1 MSSLAIVEK
10 RPAPFVGGGGGCAGG
25 VLLHLLDW
33 HRRLARKRRLFSP
46 RRLLPTSLRSSP
58 RRLPSPPQASHPPP
72 APRLSSAATAAGVAA
87 PGVGVVARLMG
98 LESWPATGPVGAP
111 PAARRPQKQR
121 KVEVASPTPRADE
134 PDVVLVLPP
143 SQRPPPLSPAARNH
157 HGADLPARSPRRS
170 RLVHAAATKL
180 LEPSARASSRAS
192 ARLALAYACSSP
204 QHRIDGH
211 SNALQSSSMPDDF
224 LSRSDSLPLERSSR
238 LQPVVAQ
245 PPVLPAETEWD
256 NVITS
261 SRHEKHSIDTISSS
275 DAADV
280 VSGDAIV
287 VLRSGFDDANVSRSS
302 SGADAMP
309 KDHKARTDRLSNC
322 SRMRSSGAGVR
333 AGEERSLR
341 KRGTHSL
348 QDVEGNIGSRSLVS
362 STHPAA
368 GSAREL
374 MSGSRRA
381 AHHGSGQRRELMGT
395 ITPQR
400 SSRREVMGSSNP
412 QRNTRRSSID
422 RSGLTSTTTS
432 RIAVSTVSGQ
442 KRGSRKNVGRDNAA
456 CNREVNN
463 PVAFASSSSVN
474 PVTRNSSQSKV
485 SEKRGCRRTQVISTS
500 CSTRLPVV
508 ESSPSVVG
516 SSEKEEFS
524 RLLKAKINELGLSDR
539 IESSDALSG
548 KLTASVLQELI
559 SALTNDTN
567 TSDSQHSN
575 YSNAYNSQHSNYSD
589 AVDCLN
595 NNMSAC
601 NSNDQSHDFQNC
613 YQRDRE
619 VESSATCM
627 NNEPNQP
634 SPTSVLEA
642 CFSNDTSSL
651 GSPTEKN
658 EGKEYFVSIENKMED
673 LFNLESDIVDLAI
686 SIDKT
691 KTDAEEIFHG
701 IDKMS
706 SVHNLMARDFKL
718 LEARLHSIGEAI
730 SNAELLL
737 GNSPLSTK
745 TSNLSL
751 HCFIIEMLEV
761 IMDLFGGSKSL
772 GLTEEKKY
780 QQTNFIFDCIIESV
794 NSKFCDFGKC
804 GYKAWLRLPLSLTED
819 LLKREISKEICNWR
833 ETRETTPNRVAEKEL
848 DQMTPRWDA
857 CQVEAFDIS
866 IAIEHDILE
875 ALVDEFAFD
884 QW

>member
-25 VLLHLLDW
+25 VLFHLLDW

-46 RRLLPTSLRSSP
+46 RRLLPSSLRSSP
-58 RRLPSPPQASHPPP
+58 RRLPSPPPTPHPPP
-72 APRLSSAATAAGVAA
+72 APRLSAATATADVAA

-111 PAARRPQKQR
+111 PGARRPQKQR
-121 KVEVASPTPRADE
+121 KVEVSSVPPRADE
-134 PDVVLVLPP
+134 SDVVLVLPP
-143 SQRPPPLSPAARNH
+143 SQRPPALSPAARNH

-180 LEPSARASSRAS
+180 LEPSSRASSRAS
-192 ARLALAYACSSP
+192 ARLAFAYACSSP
-204 QHRIDGH
+204 QHRMDGH
-211 SNALQSSSMPDDF
+211 SNAFQSSSMPDDF

-238 LQPVVAQ
+238 LQPAAAQ
-245 PPVLPAETEWD
+245 PPVLQAETEWD
-256 NVITS
+256 NAITS
-261 SRHEKHSIDTISSS
+261 RRHEKHSIDTMSNS

-280 VSGDAIV
+280 VSADAIV
-287 VLRSGFDDANVSRSS
+287 VLRSGFDDANASRGSS
-302 SGADAMP
+302 SVEVMP
-309 KDHKARTDRLSNC
+309 KDHKVRTDRVSA
-322 SRMRSSGAGVR
+322 RMRLSGAGVR

-348 QDVEGNIGSRSLVS
+348 QDVAGNIGSRSLVS

-374 MSGSRRA
+374 MSSSRRA

-400 SSRREVMGSSNP
+400 STRREVMGSSNP
-412 QRNTRRSSID
+412 QRSTRRGSID

-432 RIAVSTVSGQ
+432 RITVSTVSGQ

-463 PVAFASSSSVN
+463 PVAFASSSSVS
-474 PVTRNSSQSKV
+474 PVTRASSQSKV

-500 CSTRLPVV
+500 CSTGLPVV
-508 ESSPSVVG
+508 ESSPSVEG

-559 SALTNDTN
+559 SALTNDTK

-575 YSNAYNSQHSNYSD
+575 YSNAYNSQHSNFSD

-601 NSNDQSHDFQNC
+601 NSNDKSPDFQNC
-613 YQRDRE
+613 YLRDGE
-619 VESSATCM
+619 IESSATCM

-651 GSPTEKN
+651 GSPTEKI

-673 LFNLESDIVDLAI
+673 LFNLESDIVDLAM

-706 SVHNLMARDFKL
+706 SVHNLMAHDFKL
-718 LEARLHSIGEAI
+718 LEARLHNIREAI

-737 GNSPLSTK
+737 GNSPLSTT
-745 TSNLSL
+745 TSNISL
-751 HCFIIEMLEV
+751 HYFIIEMLEV

-780 QQTNFIFDCIIESV
+780 QQTNFIFDCIIESM

-804 GYKAWLRLPLSLTED
+804 GYKEWLRLPLSLTED

-833 ETRETTPNRVAEKEL
+833 ETRETTPSRAAEKEL

-866 IAIEHDILE
+866 IAIEHDILG